1 MIGRMR
7 WLENARWLVVLGD
20 APAGLAA
27 ILKVLYLV
35 LADLF
40 HPWPRSCTLMCVQ
53 SYERCCYSASVG
65 HAEVAS
71 KWRGRSV

>member
-7 WLENARWLVVLGD
+7 WLENARWLVALGD

-35 LADLF
+35 VLADLF
-40 HPWPRSCTLMCVQ
+40 HPWPRRPTGKVQ
-53 SYERCCYSASVG
+53 RWLSFLWGKSSLYKCNR
-65 HAEVAS
+65 
-71 KWRGRSV
+71 